1 MTIAIEQHAAMLQ
14 PVTLS
19 AHTENRLL
27 FWSSPE
33 DALFPADVA
42 AHVLDVDYSTLAR
55 WRCTEQGPKFC
66 KRGNKIYYRK
76 RDLVDWMQSKPQA
89 GASPQ

>member
-1 MTIAIEQHAAMLQ
+1 MTTATEATTL
-14 PVTLS
+14 PTGVTLKLS
-19 AHTENRLL
+19 AAAESRLL

-33 DALFPADVA
+33 EALFPADVA

-66 KRGNKIYYRK
+66 KRGAKIYYRK
-76 RDLVDWMQSKPQA
+76 RDLLAWMESREE
-89 GASPQ
+89 

>member
-1 MTIAIEQHAAMLQ
+1 MTTELANTLDRAPAI
-14 PVTLS
+14 VLS
-19 AHTENRLL
+19 AATENRLL

-55 WRCTEQGPKFC
+55 WRCTEQGPRFC
-66 KRGNKIYYRK
+66 KRGAKIYYRK
-76 RDLVDWMQSKPQA
+76 RDIVEWIEGPGRMEVKP
-89 GASPQ
+89 